1 VGGEHTPVRFD
12 AKIDWD
18 MGGGGLWF
26 WLTLRACQRFRRQV
40 REVENGLIRE
50 LSRALRE
57 ELHWP

>member
-1 VGGEHTPVRFD
+1 
-12 AKIDWD
+12 